1 MFVDQ
6 SGHII
11 ETVIELQASSVQAC
25 DCGAGTTDALLRA
38 RQPGLLHS
46 QVRGVMGICF
56 RFLFSAAQASILNEH
71 CANKQVNN
79 LYELNTGTGY
89 QFHII

>member
-46 QVRGVMGICF
+46 QVC
-56 RFLFSAAQASILNEH
+56 SI
-71 CANKQVNN
+71 
-79 LYELNTGTGY
+79 T
-89 QFHII
+89 